1 MTTRNE
7 SDPTNQSAN
16 RTKANR
22 DNNRRLNKS
31 AKEVLALWKQVPAK
45 RVVKG
50 DIKNNID
57 YYEYDTDI
65 PITQVSEII
74 NRNLDT
80 DLDSRPFNWYF
91 DEYTERAWRSGTIQE
106 NAWVTVLLSGTALAV
121 IPTETLFLSPTYTVS
136 LELLQDGSYLLIKN
150 LANTTTSQI
159 MQVIQSGIVSGL
171 SRSAIAR
178 KISERFEVSKSAAAR
193 ITNTE
198 INRDYNNAR
207 MGAIDAY
214 NENGI
219 KLGVMHISALIATTR
234 ANHARRHGR
243 VYTTQAQRR
252 WWASGANRINCHC
265 STRGAV
271 INNKN
276 EVVDKKMQNKVRAR
290 GREFFK
296 K

>member
-234 ANHARRHGR
+234 SNHARRHGR

-271 INNKN
+271 INKKN

-296 K
+296 T